1 MNNEIISK
9 TPLTQQPAKKELIK
23 QILAL
28 MTIDLNE
35 DCTHNKSRMPK
46 MRLKRVSIDVLQKAL
61 QYAMTYYN
69 TNQTKISFTR
79 LGSFIDIQNRKKILD
94 SMF

>member
-1 MNNEIISK
+1 MNSGIISK
-9 TPLTQQPAKKELIK
+9 TPLTQRSAKKELVK

-28 MTIDLNE
+28 TKIDLNE

-46 MRLKRVSIDVLQKAL
+46 MRLSQVSVDILQQAL
-61 QYAMTYYN
+61 KYTTDYYN
-69 TNQTKISFTR
+69 ANNIKIPFIK